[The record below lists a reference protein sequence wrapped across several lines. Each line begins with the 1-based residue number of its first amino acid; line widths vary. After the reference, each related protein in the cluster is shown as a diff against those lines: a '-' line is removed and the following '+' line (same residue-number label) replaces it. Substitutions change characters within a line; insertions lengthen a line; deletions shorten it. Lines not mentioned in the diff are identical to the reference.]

1 MHKPIKTTINLFVD
15 KLDKSGIGISLMQNE
30 DVYFIPYALPGE
42 KVKVNIINK
51 FKSKV
56 YCSNLEI
63 LKNSSERSKN
73 TCKHFTK
80 CGGCLLQ
87 HWEYENYKKWKFNSI
102 RNPLLKLTTDVK
114 ILDMISAENFSRRR
128 AKFFLKQEDNNCII
142 GFKKYRSET
151 LININNCIIID
162 PEIMG
167 FMTELKNYFSTNYL
181 TNEILVFHVN
191 KLDYGLDIL
200 IQIKK
205 SLKVDYLINIFKN
218 FKSKIAS
225 IYLQQNNLNP
235 ELILFYN
242 KNKLNFGNY
251 NVYGLI
257 PPAGFY
263 QATKVAENEL
273 IKNILNEIEI
283 KNDYILDLYSGS
295 GTFTL
300 PLLKKGYK
308 VYAIDNNKSSIESL
322 IKSSKEQNLFN
333 NIEYNISNLNKE
345 KIETQFF
352 QKFDVVILDPPR
364 AGSLLQLTSIVETKV
379 KKIIYISCNAQSFL
393 RDTQILLSNGY
404 KIKYVLPIDQ
414 FLYTSHLEI
423 FSVFETFIS
432 LLFRFAMVQTHVCLM
447 IEFHF

>member
-1 MHKPIKTTINLFVD
+1 MHEPIKTTINLFID

-42 KVKVNIINK
+42 TVKANIINK

-56 YCSNLEI
+56 YCSNVEI
-63 LKNSSERSKN
+63 LKNSSERFEN

-114 ILDMISAENFSRRR
+114 ILDMISAKNFSRRR
-128 AKFFLKQEDNNCII
+128 AKFFLKQGDNNCIT
-142 GFKKYRSET
+142 GFKEYRSET

-162 PEIMG
+162 PEIMR
-167 FMTELKNYFSTNYL
+167 FMTELKNSFNTNYL

-205 SLKVDYLINIFKN
+205 SLKIDYLINIFKN

-242 KNKLNFGNY
+242 KNKLNFGNCH
-251 NVYGLI
+251 VYGLI

-300 PLLKKGYK
+300 PLLKNGYK
-308 VYAIDNNKSSIESL
+308 VYAIDNNKSSMESL
-322 IKSSKEQNLFN
+322 VKSSKEQNLFN
-333 NIEYNISNLNKE
+333 NIEYDILNLNKE

-379 KKIIYISCNAQSFL
+379 KKIIYVSCNVQSFL
-393 RDTQILLSNGY
+393 RDAQILLSNGY
-404 KIKYVLPIDQ
+404 KIKYILPIDQ

-423 FSVFETFIS
+423 LSVFEI
-432 LLFRFAMVQTHVCLM
+432 LN
-447 IEFHF
+447 

>member
-42 KVKVNIINK
+42 TVKANIINK

-63 LKNSSERSKN
+63 LKNSSERSQN

-102 RNPLLKLTTDVK
+102 RKPLLKLTTDVK

-128 AKFFLKQEDNNCII
+128 AKFFLKQIHNSCII

-151 LININNCIIID
+151 LININNCIILD

-167 FMTELKNYFSTNYL
+167 FMNELKNYFNTNYL

-191 KLDYGLDIL
+191 KLDNGLDIL

-205 SLKVDYLINIFKN
+205 SLKISYLINIFKN
-218 FKSKIAS
+218 FKSKIAR

-235 ELILFYN
+235 ELILFYS

-300 PLLKKGYK
+300 PLLKNGYK

-379 KKIIYISCNAQSFL
+379 KKIIYVSCNVQSFL

-404 KIKYVLPIDQ
+404 KIKYILPIDQ

-423 FSVFETFIS
+423 FSVFETFN
-432 LLFRFAMVQTHVCLM
+432 
-447 IEFHF
+447 

>member
-1 MHKPIKTTINLFVD
+1 MHKPIKTSINLFVD

-42 KVKVNIINK
+42 TVKAKIINK

-63 LKNSSERSKN
+63 LENSFERSEN

-87 HWEYENYKKWKFNSI
+87 HWEYENYKKWKFNSVK
-102 RNPLLKLTTDVK
+102 NPLLKLTTDVK
-114 ILDMISAENFSRRR
+114 ILDMISAENYSRRR
-128 AKFFLKQEDNNCII
+128 AKFFLKQGHNSCII
-142 GFKKYRSET
+142 GFKEYRSET

-162 PEIMG
+162 PDIMG
-167 FMTELKNYFSTNYL
+167 FMAELKNYFNTNYL
-181 TNEILVFHVN
+181 TNEIFVFHVN

-205 SLKVDYLINIFKN
+205 SLKINNLINIFKN
-218 FKSKIAS
+218 FKSKITN
-225 IYLQQNNLNP
+225 IYLQQNNQNP

-242 KNKLNFGNY
+242 KNKLYFGDY

-300 PLLKKGYK
+300 PLLKYGYK

-345 KIETQFF
+345 KFETQFF
-352 QKFDVVILDPPR
+352 QKFDVIILDPPR

-379 KKIIYISCNAQSFL
+379 KKIIYVSCNVQSFL

-404 KIKYVLPIDQ
+404 KIKYILPIDQ

-423 FSVFETFIS
+423 FSVFETFN
-432 LLFRFAMVQTHVCLM
+432 
-447 IEFHF
+447 

>member
-1 MHKPIKTTINLFVD
+1 MHKPIKTTINLFID
-15 KLDKSGIGISLMQNE
+15 KLDKSGIGISLMQNK
-30 DVYFIPYALPGE
+30 DVYLIPYALPGE
-42 KVKVNIINK
+42 TVKANIINK

-63 LKNSSERSKN
+63 LKNSSERSEN

-128 AKFFLKQEDNNCII
+128 AKFFLKQGYNNCII
-142 GFKKYRSET
+142 GFKEYRSET

-167 FMTELKNYFSTNYL
+167 FMNELKNYFNTNYL

-205 SLKVDYLINIFKN
+205 SLKIDCLINIFKN

-300 PLLKKGYK
+300 PLLKNGYK

-345 KIETQFF
+345 KIETEFF

-379 KKIIYISCNAQSFL
+379 KKIIYVSCNVQSFL

-404 KIKYVLPIDQ
+404 KIKYILPIDQ

-423 FSVFETFIS
+423 FSVFETFN
-432 LLFRFAMVQTHVCLM
+432 
-447 IEFHF
+447 

>member
-1 MHKPIKTTINLFVD
+1 MHKPIKTTISLFVD
-15 KLDKSGIGISLMQNE
+15 KLDKSGIGVSLMQNE
-30 DVYFIPYALPGE
+30 DIYFIPYALPGE
-42 KVKVNIINK
+42 TVKANIINK

-63 LKNSSERSKN
+63 LKNSSERSEN

-128 AKFFLKQEDNNCII
+128 AKFFLRQAYNSCTI
-142 GFKKYRSET
+142 GFKEYRSET
-151 LININNCIIID
+151 LTNINNCIIID

-181 TNEILVFHVN
+181 TNDILVFHVN

-205 SLKVDYLINIFKN
+205 SLKIDCLINIFKN

-273 IKNILNEIEI
+273 IKNILDEIEI

-300 PLLKKGYK
+300 PLLKNGYK

-364 AGSLLQLTSIVETKV
+364 VGSHLQLTSIVETKV
-379 KKIIYISCNAQSFL
+379 KKIIYVSCNVQSFL

-404 KIKYVLPIDQ
+404 KIKYILPIDQ

-423 FSVFETFIS
+423 FSVFETFN
-432 LLFRFAMVQTHVCLM
+432 
-447 IEFHF
+447 

>member
-1 MHKPIKTTINLFVD
+1 MHKPIKTTIDLFID
-15 KLDKSGIGISLMQNE
+15 KLDKSGIGISSKQNE

-42 KVKVNIINK
+42 TVKANIINK

-56 YCSNLEI
+56 YCSNVEI
-63 LKNSSERSKN
+63 LKNSSERFEN

-102 RNPLLKLTTDVK
+102 KNPLLKLTTNVK
-114 ILDMISAENFSRRR
+114 VLDMISAENFSRRR
-128 AKFFLKQEDNNCII
+128 VKFFLKQGYNSCII
-142 GFKKYRSET
+142 GFKEYRSET

-162 PEIMG
+162 PEIMR
-167 FMTELKNYFSTNYL
+167 FMTELKNSFNTNYL

-191 KLDYGLDIL
+191 KLDNGLDIL

-205 SLKVDYLINIFKN
+205 SLKIDYLINIFKN

-242 KNKLNFGNY
+242 KNKLNFGNCH
-251 NVYGLI
+251 VYGLI

-300 PLLKKGYK
+300 PLLKNGYK
-308 VYAIDNNKSSIESL
+308 VYAIDNNKSSMESL
-322 IKSSKEQNLFN
+322 VKSSKEQNLFN
-333 NIEYNISNLNKE
+333 NIEYDILNLNKE

-379 KKIIYISCNAQSFL
+379 KKVIYVSCNVQSFL

-404 KIKYVLPIDQ
+404 KIKYILPIDQ
-414 FLYTSHLEI
+414 FLYTGHLEI
-423 FSVFETFIS
+423 FSVFETFN
-432 LLFRFAMVQTHVCLM
+432 
-447 IEFHF
+447 